1 MLQSQQDNVKL
12 MKVVS
17 NHQIF
22 SPLLAV
28 CGPREGC
35 ASCVRA
41 YAIATRTIKINS
53 KMTVGEF
60 ELSLGEDPSSFS
72 VGENWI

>member
-1 MLQSQQDNVKL
+1 

-35 ASCVRA
+35 VSCVRA

-60 ELSLGEDPSSFS
+60 ELSLGEGPSSFS